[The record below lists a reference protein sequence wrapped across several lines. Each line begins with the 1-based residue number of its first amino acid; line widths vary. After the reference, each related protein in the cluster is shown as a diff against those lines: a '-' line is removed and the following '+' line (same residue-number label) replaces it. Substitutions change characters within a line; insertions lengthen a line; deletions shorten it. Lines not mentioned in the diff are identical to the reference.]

1 MILVMI
7 WRVYMGREFLRI
19 KTSKKNLF
27 KNKIIFYLIFF
38 TERKGEEILMLLEK
52 ETEKIKQEEYI
63 LKFNQFLN
71 SFKLRNGK
79 NIDMVQIEMN
89 IKRIL
94 NENDLEMICSYLK
107 DLEDLFEIS
116 YIQKTENKI
125 VIDEWA

>member
-1 MILVMI
+1 
-7 WRVYMGREFLRI
+7 MGREFLRI